1 MCASSRDHGRHFGCV
16 VFPSRTVFDP
26 CPDGVPLGDV
36 MNKKKEFDLFDRPK
50 TRRVLWWLL
59 WGTCAATVLMEF
71 FAKPEPHFP
80 HSGFISFNA
89 LFGLISC
96 VVLILVA
103 KVLGFV
109 LKKPTDY
116 YDD

>member
-1 MCASSRDHGRHFGCV
+1 
-16 VFPSRTVFDP
+16 
-26 CPDGVPLGDV
+26 
-36 MNKKKEFDLFDRPK
+36 
-50 TRRVLWWLL
+50 
-59 WGTCAATVLMEF
+59 MEF

-103 KVLGFV
+103 KILGFV